1 MNEEEIDSRSF
12 DTLIEWISQTDS
24 DVVIDSGAS
33 SFVALAHY
41 RISNQVPEVLQKL
54 GHQLVVHTL
63 IAGGQTLFD
72 TVSGFAQLVRQF
84 PESSQFVV
92 WLNPY
97 WGPLARDGKDFE
109 QMKAY
114 TEAKDRVAA
123 IIRIPKVKAE
133 TYGLDIREVLQA
145 HLTFD
150 EALAHDA
157 FSIMTRQRI
166 KIFRDLLFA
175 ELQKSQIL

>member
-1 MNEEEIDSRSF
+1 MNEEEIDPRTF
-12 DTLIEWISQTDS
+12 DTLIEWISDAKT

-33 SFVALAHY
+33 SFVALSHY
-41 RISNQVPEVLQKL
+41 LISSQVPQVLQGL

-63 IAGGQTLFD
+63 IAGGQTLVD

-84 PESSQFVV
+84 PESCQFVV

-97 WGPLARDGKDFE
+97 WGPIARDGKQFE

-114 TEAKDRVAA
+114 TASKQRVAA
-123 IIRIPKVKAE
+123 IVRIPSVKAE
-133 TYGLDIREVLQA
+133 TFGLDIREMLEA
-145 HLTFD
+145 HLSFD
-150 EALAHDA
+150 EALAHHA

-166 KIFRDLLFA
+166 KIFRDRLFA
-175 ELQKSQIL
+175 ELERAQIL